1 MTYFLTS
8 STVLGRSAVL
18 NPANGFVEAL
28 CKAMPGERKGLFI
41 CSDPEGHDGVEALHG
56 EAYCI
61 EDGVL
66 RKISQ
71 VGNVLPL

>member
-8 STVLGRSAVL
+8 SPCTAAGL

-28 CKAMPGERKGLFI
+28 LEALPGPCRRLFI